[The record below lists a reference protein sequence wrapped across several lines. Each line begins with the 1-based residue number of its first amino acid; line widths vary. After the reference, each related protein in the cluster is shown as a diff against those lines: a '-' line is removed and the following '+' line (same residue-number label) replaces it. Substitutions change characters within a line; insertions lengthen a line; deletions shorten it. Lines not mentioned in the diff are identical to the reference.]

1 MFLNPKLP
9 PADAVVLMTASVSL
23 QLQELESPP
32 RTGETPAARGT
43 VLLVDDE
50 PTITRSYARILRSSG
65 YVVETAHDGAEAV
78 ARFGERFFDV
88 VVSDISMP
96 GMGGLAL
103 LREIRERDL
112 DVPVIIMTGGPAVQ
126 SAIEA
131 IEYGALRYFV
141 KPIAAAQLEE
151 AVGRAVRLHQMAR
164 VRREALELY
173 RAGGSPLGDRAGL
186 EARFGRALENV
197 WIAYQP
203 IVSCSGRSLFAYEA
217 LVRSEEPTMRN
228 PGELFEA
235 AERLGRLH
243 DLGRIIRLRVAETIR
258 NIPFEPLVFV
268 NVHTDD
274 LQDATLFAA
283 DSPLS
288 QYASRVVLEITER
301 AALDQVKDLMA
312 RMGQLREM
320 GYRIAVDDLGA
331 GYAGLTSFAQL
342 EPEVVKVDMSLVRG
356 VDASP
361 TKQKLLGSIIGLCH
375 DLEIQ
380 IIAEGIETEAERD
393 TVIRLGGD
401 LCQGYYF
408 ARPGKP
414 FPIANI

>member
-1 MFLNPKLP
+1 
-9 PADAVVLMTASVSL
+9 MTASVSL

>member
-1 MFLNPKLP
+1 MS
-9 PADAVVLMTASVSL
+9 ASVSL
-23 QLQELESPP
+23 QLQGLGQGVDGAG
-32 RTGETPAARGT
+32 RTDGAAASRGA

-50 PTITRSYARILRSSG
+50 PTITRSYARNLRSAG
-65 YVVETAHDGAEAV
+65 YIVETAQDGAEAV

-88 VVSDISMP
+88 IVSDISMP
-96 GMGGLAL
+96 GMGGLAM

-151 AVGRAVRLHQMAR
+151 AVSRAVRLHQMAR

-186 EARFGRALENV
+186 EARFSRALDNV

-203 IVSCSGRSLFAYEA
+203 IVSWSARSLFAYEA
-217 LVRSEEPTMRN
+217 LVRSEEPTMRG
-228 PGELFEA
+228 PGELFAA

-243 DLGRIIRLRVAETIR
+243 DLGRVIRSRVAQTIR
-258 NIPFEPLVFV
+258 EVPFDPLVFV

-283 DSPLS
+283 DSPLAPF
-288 QYASRVVLEITER
+288 ASRVVLEITER

-312 RMGQLREM
+312 RMEQLRKM

-375 DLEIQ
+375 DLDIQ

-393 TVIRLGGD
+393 TVVRLGGD
-401 LCQGYYF
+401 LCQGYLF
-408 ARPGKP
+408 ARPGRP
-414 FPIANI
+414 FPTAAL

>member
-1 MFLNPKLP
+1 
-9 PADAVVLMTASVSL
+9 
-23 QLQELESPP
+23 
-32 RTGETPAARGT
+32 
-43 VLLVDDE
+43 
-50 PTITRSYARILRSSG
+50 
-65 YVVETAHDGAEAV
+65 
-78 ARFGERFFDV
+78 
-88 VVSDISMP
+88 
-96 GMGGLAL
+96 
-103 LREIRERDL
+103 
-112 DVPVIIMTGGPAVQ
+112 VQ

-141 KPIAAAQLEE
+141 KPIPAAQLEE
-151 AVGRAVRLHQMAR
+151 AVSRAVRLHQMAR

-186 EARFGRALENV
+186 EARFSRALDNV

-203 IVSCSGRSLFAYEA
+203 IVSWSGRSLFAYEA
-217 LVRSEEPTMRN
+217 LVRSEEPTMRG
-228 PGELFEA
+228 PGDLFAA

-243 DLGRIIRLRVAETIR
+243 DLGRVIRARVAETIR
-258 NIPFEPLVFV
+258 EVPFEPLVFV

-274 LQDATLFAA
+274 LQDATLFSP
-283 DSPLS
+283 DSPLAPF
-288 QYASRVVLEITER
+288 ASRVVLEITER

-312 RMGQLREM
+312 RMEQLRNM

-375 DLEIQ
+375 DLDIQ

-393 TVIRLGGD
+393 TVVRLGGD
-401 LCQGYYF
+401 LCQGYLF
-408 ARPGKP
+408 ARPGRP
-414 FPIANI
+414 FPAATL

>member
-1 MFLNPKLP
+1 
-9 PADAVVLMTASVSL
+9 MTASVSL
-23 QLQELESPP
+23 QLQGLESPSRP
-32 RTGETPAARGT
+32 EGAPQSRGA

-65 YVVETAHDGAEAV
+65 YTVETAHDGAEAV

-88 VVSDISMP
+88 IVSDISMP
-96 GMGGLAL
+96 GMGGLTL

-151 AVGRAVRLHQMAR
+151 AVSRAVRLHQMAR

-186 EARFGRALENV
+186 EARFARALDNV

-203 IVSCSGRSLFAYEA
+203 IVSWSGRSLFAYEA

-228 PGELFEA
+228 PGELFAA

-243 DLGRIIRLRVAETIR
+243 DLGRVIRSRVAETMR
-258 NIPFEPLVFV
+258 TIPCDPLVFV

-274 LQDATLFAA
+274 LQDATLFAP
-283 DSPLS
+283 DSPLAPF
-288 QYASRVVLEITER
+288 ASRVVLEITER

-312 RMGQLREM
+312 RMEQLRAM

-356 VDASP
+356 VDASA
-361 TKQKLLGSIIGLCH
+361 TKQKLLGSIVGLCH
-375 DLEIQ
+375 DLGIQ

-393 TVIRLGGD
+393 TVVRLGGD
-401 LCQGYYF
+401 LCQGYLF
-408 ARPGKP
+408 ARPGKA
-414 FPIANI
+414 FPVANM

>member
-1 MFLNPKLP
+1 
-9 PADAVVLMTASVSL
+9 
-23 QLQELESPP
+23 
-32 RTGETPAARGT
+32 

-65 YVVETAHDGAEAV
+65 YTVETAHDGAEAV

-88 VVSDISMP
+88 IVSDISMP
-96 GMGGLAL
+96 GMGGLTL

-151 AVGRAVRLHQMAR
+151 AVSRAVRLHQMAR

-186 EARFGRALENV
+186 EARFARALDNV

-203 IVSCSGRSLFAYEA
+203 IVSWSGRSLFAYEA

-228 PGELFEA
+228 PGELFAA

-243 DLGRIIRLRVAETIR
+243 DLGRVIRSRVAETMR
-258 NIPFEPLVFV
+258 TIPCDPLVFV

-274 LQDATLFAA
+274 LQDATLFAP
-283 DSPLS
+283 DSPLAPF
-288 QYASRVVLEITER
+288 ASRVVLEITER

-312 RMGQLREM
+312 RMEQLRAM

-356 VDASP
+356 VDASA
-361 TKQKLLGSIIGLCH
+361 TKQKLLGSIVGLCH
-375 DLEIQ
+375 DLGIQ

-393 TVIRLGGD
+393 TVVRLGGD
-401 LCQGYYF
+401 LCQGYLF
-408 ARPGKP
+408 ARPGKA
-414 FPIANI
+414 FPVANM

>member
-1 MFLNPKLP
+1 
-9 PADAVVLMTASVSL
+9 MTASLSL
-23 QLQELESPP
+23 ELQELESPP

-258 NIPFEPLVFV
+258 NIPFDPLVFV

>member
-1 MFLNPKLP
+1 
-9 PADAVVLMTASVSL
+9 MTASVSL

-258 NIPFEPLVFV
+258 NIPFDPLVFV